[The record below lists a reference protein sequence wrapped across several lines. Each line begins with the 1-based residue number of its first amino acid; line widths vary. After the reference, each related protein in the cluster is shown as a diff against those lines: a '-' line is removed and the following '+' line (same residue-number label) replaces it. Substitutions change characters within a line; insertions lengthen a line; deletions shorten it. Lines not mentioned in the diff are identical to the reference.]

1 MQFEN
6 IINESKQIK
15 LKDQEIGKRFSINL
29 ILKTKSKYGDNFL
42 LYNKKYNV
50 VMYANAQ
57 IKGYVSKMSTNLKSK
72 GDYFYVDE
80 KLSDI
85 IQFKIKNIDVGDD
98 QKVKVDI
105 EIIKN
110 NKNTYTSEKIPLSDD
125 EKVET
130 NIYCKTSKKEQKK
143 TKNEKYVL
151 ETSSDESEN

>member
-15 LKDQEIGKRFSINL
+15 LKYQEIGKRFSINL
-29 ILKTKSKYGDNFL
+29 IPKTNSKHGDNNL

-50 VMYANAQ
+50 VVYANAQ
-57 IKGYVSKMSTNLKSK
+57 IKGYISKMSTNLKSK

-98 QKVKVDI
+98 
-105 EIIKN
+105 
-110 NKNTYTSEKIPLSDD
+110 
-125 EKVET
+125 
-130 NIYCKTSKKEQKK
+130 KK
-143 TKNEKYVL
+143 
-151 ETSSDESEN
+151 

>member
-72 GDYFYVDE
+72 GDYFYADE

-85 IQFKIKNIDVGDD
+85 IQFKIKNIVVGED
-98 QKVKVDI
+98 QKIKVDI

-110 NKNTYTSEKIPLSDD
+110 NRNTYTSEKIPLSDD

-130 NIYCKTSKKEQKK
+130 NIYCKTSKKEKK
-143 TKNEKYVL
+143 RQIMINMC
-151 ETSSDESEN
+151 

>member
-1 MQFEN
+1 MQNFES

-15 LKDQEIGKRFSINL
+15 LKDQEIGKTFSINL
-29 ILKTKSKYGDNFL
+29 ILKTKSKYGDNYL

-72 GDYFYVDE
+72 GDYFYADE

-85 IQFKIKNIDVGDD
+85 IQFKIKNIVVGED

-130 NIYCKTSKKEQKK
+130 NIYYKKSKQEQK
-143 TKNEKYVL
+143 TKE
-151 ETSSDESEN
+151 

>member
-6 IINESKQIK
+6 IINESRQIK

-29 ILKTKSKYGDNFL
+29 ILKTKSKYGDNYL
-42 LYNKKYNV
+42 LYNEKYNV

-72 GDYFYVDE
+72 GDYFYADE

-98 QKVKVDI
+98 QKVKVNI

-110 NKNTYTSEKIPLSDD
+110 NRNTYTSEKNTTL
-125 EKVET
+125 
-130 NIYCKTSKKEQKK
+130 
-143 TKNEKYVL
+143 
-151 ETSSDESEN
+151 

>member
-6 IINESKQIK
+6 IITESKQIK
-15 LKDQEIGKRFSINL
+15 LKDQEIGKTFSINL
-29 ILKTKSKYGDNFL
+29 ILKTKSKYVDNYL

-72 GDYFYVDE
+72 GDYYYADE

-85 IQFKIKNIDVGDD
+85 IQFKIKNIVVDED
-98 QKVKVDI
+98 QKTKVDI

-110 NKNTYTSEKIPLSDD
+110 NRNTYTSEKIPLSND

-130 NIYCKTSKKEQKK
+130 NIYCKKSKKEKK
-143 TKNEKYVL
+143 RQRMINVL